1 MLSYSLMPKN
11 YVSLCFLFS
20 CVFIRSLY
28 LQFLYFVFLS
38 VRSFIFNAIFHFVNY
53 SCTVSKITC
62 TRLNLVCEALSAI
75 CSTSKVQIFFGRR
88 T

>member
-20 CVFIRSLY
+20 FVFIRSLY

-38 VRSFIFNAIFHFVNY
+38 LRSFIFNALFILL
-53 SCTVSKITC
+53 ITAVPSVKL
-62 TRLNLVCEALSAI
+62 R
-75 CSTSKVQIFFGRR
+75 VQD
-88 T
+88 